1 MSKRRLSVPNIDTPY
16 KPPLLGGI
24 WAFFSMPLWFIGGW
38 ELVLWA
44 APFVLYLTGGAVMN
58 RHEFTID
65 DKWLRWVE
73 RPLPFRRGRRYKIA
87 ELEWVGYGEMV
98 RRQRHD
104 AVRFSVVIRRQNG
117 KVTRVLEHLESMAKA
132 EQIARQLGE
141 ACGVAVVSKL
151 S

>member
-1 MSKRRLSVPNIDTPY
+1 MSKRRLSVPNLETPY
-16 KPPLLGGI
+16 KIHLLVGI

-38 ELVLWA
+38 ELVLWV
-44 APFVLYLTGGAVMN
+44 APFMLYLTGGAVMN
-58 RHEFTID
+58 RHDFTID

-98 RRQRHD
+98 RRRRHD
-104 AVRFSVVIRRQNG
+104 AVRFSVVIRRKNG
-117 KVTRVLEHLESMAKA
+117 KVSRVLEHLESLARA
-132 EQIARQLGE
+132 EAIARQLGE
-141 ACGVAVVSKL
+141 ACGIAVVSKL